1 MDISSKHTNEIF
13 ALLDRFFISSGAL
26 GFWHD
31 PSQIINTVNYYLET
45 ERLKYAYCRTKTNAN
60 TGVIT
65 YSWIEKHKPF
75 ILNIPYKEGDNLI

>member
-1 MDISSKHTNEIF
+1 MKGAKVYTDEIF

-31 PSQIINTVNYYLET
+31 SSQIINTVNYYFET
-45 ERLKYAYCRTKTNAN
+45 EHLKYAYCRTKTNAN

-65 YSWIEKHKPF
+65 YSWIEKRKPF

>member
-1 MDISSKHTNEIF
+1 MDVYSKHTDKIF

-31 PSQIINTVNYYLET
+31 SNQIINTVNYYLHQIY
-45 ERLKYAYCRTKTNAN
+45 LLNAN

-65 YSWIEKHKPF
+65 YSWI
-75 ILNIPYKEGDNLI
+75 